1 MTQPAEQA
9 RQLPIQ
15 LENGADRTTRQ
26 TDSVEEIGIAEKSIT
41 AVTIFLTRFC
51 AELARIR

>member
-26 TDSVEEIGIAEKSIT
+26 S
-41 AVTIFLTRFC
+41 RF
-51 AELARIR
+51 R